1 MCRLGIPLLQ
11 LSLLVLAG
19 TATLAGE
26 FKKPITK
33 PKLDPSAP
41 RVGLFDGL
49 DAKSLDAELRPKNE
63 FGGNLFIRNLT
74 DKPITVE
81 LPDAIVGVQ
90 VHPQFFLGGQGQGN
104 GFGQGQGQGMGN
116 GGGMGMGMGGANQTV
131 GGGAGNAQGQG
142 QNANGLGLFSIP
154 AGEVVRLPFN
164 SVCLEHGKPTP
175 TARNQYRLVRPESY
189 SDKPELAAICRAAA
203 DGESDRLTVQAA
215 AWHTVS
221 GLSWEDLAKKTF
233 DRAAAADTPYFQ
245 PTQLKAARDLV
256 AKASQPAPAAPQ
268 SVASEPVVSTA
279 R

>member
-1 MCRLGIPLLQ
+1 MRRLGMPLLQ

-19 TATLAGE
+19 TAALAGE

-33 PKLDPSAP
+33 PKYDPSAP

-90 VHPQFFLGGQGQGN
+90 VHPQFFLGAQGGN
-104 GFGQGQGQGMGN
+104 GFGQQQGQGNGN
-116 GGGMGMGMGGANQTV
+116 GGGMGMGMAGANQSV
-131 GGGAGNAQGQG
+131 GGGAGNGQGQG
-142 QNANGLGLFSIP
+142 QNSAGLGLFSIP
-154 AGEVVRLPFN
+154 AGEVVRLPFA

-203 DGESDRLTVQAA
+203 DSESDRLTVQAA

-221 GLSWEDLAKKTF
+221 GLSWEDLAKKTY
-233 DRAAAADTPYFQ
+233 DQAAAADTPYFK
-245 PTQLKAARDLV
+245 PAQLKAARDLV
-256 AKASQPAPAAPQ
+256 AKASRPAPAAPK
-268 SVASEPVVSTA
+268 SVASESVVSTA